1 MEIMATFRASLIA
14 VQPVASPR
22 AQLFRAFNSPDS
34 GRKFRTQQPRIS
46 RLIGETPDRGKPLVY
61 GACRQVKRL
70 EMQPDLRTTVRL
82 RASRGSE
89 QYQVMNC
96 SIANL

>member
-1 MEIMATFRASLIA
+1 MATFRASLIA

-46 RLIGETPDRGKPLVY
+46 RLIG
-61 GACRQVKRL
+61 ACRQVKRL

-89 QYQVMNC
+89 QYQVMSC